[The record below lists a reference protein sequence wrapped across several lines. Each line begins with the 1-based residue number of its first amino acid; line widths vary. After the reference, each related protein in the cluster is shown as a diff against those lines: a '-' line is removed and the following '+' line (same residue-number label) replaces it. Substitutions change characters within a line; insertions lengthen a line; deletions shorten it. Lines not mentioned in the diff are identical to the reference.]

1 MYKHTRTR
9 FKLEEARFFH
19 QHLKKHWRQVPH
31 YEFYLSAFVSAAR
44 SVTWVMK
51 FEYGRR
57 PGWQAWFDE
66 RQPPSHMRDLLRKMN
81 DLRVRSTKSEPIRTR
96 TSVKFNVPPDQLTPE
111 VKNLLQPGSGR
122 SIQVL
127 PIDDSNTEA
136 HLVSDGQVVAKGY
149 IEHVEHEVP
158 EFQGR
163 DAQDVCLQY
172 LEELESL
179 VAECESRFE
188 A

>member
-1 MYKHTRTR
+1 MSTRTR

-19 QHLKKHWRQVPH
+19 EHLKQHWRHVPN

-51 FEYGRR
+51 FEYGRKS
-57 PGWQAWFDE
+57 GWQEWFDE
-66 RQPPSHMRDLLRKMN
+66 RQPPSHLRELLRKMN

-96 TSVKFNVPPDQLTPE
+96 TSVKFTIPPDQLTAE
-111 VKNLLQPGSGR
+111 IESVLQPGAASDIRIVPTDG
-122 SIQVL
+122 
-127 PIDDSNTEA
+127 SNTEA
-136 HLVSDGQVVAKGY
+136 NLVLGSRVLAKGR

-163 DAQDVCLQY
+163 DAQDVCRQY

-179 VAECESRFE
+179 VAECESRF
-188 A
+188 AA